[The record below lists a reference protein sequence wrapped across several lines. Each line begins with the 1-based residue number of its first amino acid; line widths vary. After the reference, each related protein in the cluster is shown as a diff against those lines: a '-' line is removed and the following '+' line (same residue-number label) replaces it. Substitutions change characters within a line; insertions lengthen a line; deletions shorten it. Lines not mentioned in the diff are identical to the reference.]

1 MDTPR
6 PSPRTNRTRRAQ
18 GLPLEQLLGNLQ
30 KLVAPFHDRLKQVT
44 RPKTGDGGRSLCL
57 LCDSGM
63 SRMPVYCSSLVPRF
77 WVPSSLVSKHVR
89 HGVRQICTSS
99 TGEFTKAS
107 DLVEAASCLN
117 LLGAA
122 VRFLDFQVHLPF
134 SQHPCALRA
143 RFCGLKCSRG
153 TITLSFASK
162 VRRAECALPHQEA
175 ALFLHLLSLL

>member
-1 MDTPR
+1 
-6 PSPRTNRTRRAQ
+6 
-18 GLPLEQLLGNLQ
+18 
-30 KLVAPFHDRLKQVT
+30 
-44 RPKTGDGGRSLCL
+44 
-57 LCDSGM
+57 
-63 SRMPVYCSSLVPRF
+63 MPAYCSSLVPRF
-77 WVPSSLVSKHVR
+77 WVPSSLASKHVR

>member
-1 MDTPR
+1 M
-6 PSPRTNRTRRAQ
+6 RAQ

-30 KLVAPFHDRLKQVT
+30 KLVAPFHDRLKEVT
-44 RPKTGDGGRSLCL
+44 RPQTGNGGRSLYL

-63 SRMPVYCSSLVPRF
+63 GRMPAFCSSLVPRF
-77 WVPSSLVSKHVR
+77 WVPSFLASEHVR
-89 HGVRQICTSS
+89 HGVWQICTSS

-134 SQHPCALRA
+134 SQHRCALRA

-153 TITLSFASK
+153 TITLSSASK